1 MLYAKK
7 CSNPRC
13 NCREFYMKWDGYNI
27 QLRCMDGHY
36 NCNISRKEVYP
47 KMTQYA
53 DVEDRTGFDEVS
65 ITKQDNII
73 SLNSHN
79 LKNTVNGDI
88 SIQKDKRI
96 EEKQV
101 KHKSQRR
108 ANNFKQYKLKTGTT
122 DIDYNVIEDVSSSR
136 LNYNDSFLNGLK
148 TFDE

>member
-1 MLYAKK
+1 M
-7 CSNPRC
+7 
-13 NCREFYMKWDGYNI
+13 
-27 QLRCMDGHY
+27 
-36 NCNISRKEVYP
+36 
-47 KMTQYA
+47 
-53 DVEDRTGFDEVS
+53 
-65 ITKQDNII
+65 
-73 SLNSHN
+73 
-79 LKNTVNGDI
+79 KNTVNGDI